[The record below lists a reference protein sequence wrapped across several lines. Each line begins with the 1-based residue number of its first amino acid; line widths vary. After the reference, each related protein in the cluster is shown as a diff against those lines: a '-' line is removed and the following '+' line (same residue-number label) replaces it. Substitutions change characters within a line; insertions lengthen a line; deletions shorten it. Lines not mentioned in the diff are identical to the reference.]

1 VTATFPL
8 TPLESWIAR
17 KIGRAGHPF
26 DRHTLRAYQ
35 LAKLNETLSL
45 ARRKSRF
52 YKASL
57 VAVREEL
64 RSLDELA
71 ELPFSSADDL
81 RAAPLDFV
89 CVSPSEVDRIVTLPT
104 SGTTGPPK
112 RIYFTGA
119 DQELTRDFFHHGM
132 STMVEP
138 GDRVLI
144 LLPGSTPGSVGDLL
158 REGLARMDVL
168 GIPHGPVLD
177 AERTLTVMGREQPT
191 ALVGVPVQVLT
202 LARLASAR
210 GISRPSPVHS
220 VLLSTDRVPPAV
232 VQAIEKTWDC
242 RVYNHWGMTET
253 GLGGGVDCRARTGYH
268 LREADLLVEIVE
280 PATGRVLPDGE
291 TGEVVVTTLTREA
304 MPLVRY
310 RTGDVSSFIPGPCPC
325 GTALKTMAHVHE
337 RLAGHLELPGGAV
350 VRQRDFDEALLPLEG
365 LLDFRVLASEDADN
379 VGLVVEVRRLGEAT
393 PRTER
398 VIEALSS
405 MPPLARALARGG
417 LAIVVKEWDPA
428 DNAVMGKRR
437 IVHQGGIP

>member
-8 TPLESWIAR
+8 TPLEPWIAR
-17 KIGRAGHPF
+17 KTGCAGHSL

-45 ARRKSRF
+45 ARQNSRL
-52 YKASL
+52 YRASL
-57 VAVREEL
+57 SAVREQL

-71 ELPFSSADDL
+71 ELPFSSANDL
-81 RAAPLDFV
+81 RAAPLDFL

-168 GIPHGPVLD
+168 GIPHGPVLN
-177 AERTLTVMGREQPT
+177 AEKTLSVMEREQPA

-210 GISRPSPVHS
+210 GISRPSPLHS

-232 VQAIEKTWDC
+232 VQVIEQTWDC

-291 TGEVVVTTLTREA
+291 SGEVVVTTLTRQA
-304 MPLVRY
+304 MPFIRY
-310 RTGDVSSFIPGPCPC
+310 RTGDLSSFIPGPCPC
-325 GTALKTMAHVHE
+325 GTVLKTMAHIHDRV
-337 RLAGHLELPGGAV
+337 AGHLDLPGGAV

-365 LLDFRVLASEDADN
+365 LLDFRVLASKDAHN
-379 VGLVVEVRRLGEAT
+379 VGLVVEIKRLGEAM

-398 VIEALSS
+398 VMDALSA
-405 MPPLARALARGG
+405 MPALAGALGRGD
-417 LAIVVKEWDPA
+417 LAIVVKEWNPA
-428 DNAVMGKRR
+428 DSAVIGKRR
-437 IVHQGGIP
+437 IVHQGGIL